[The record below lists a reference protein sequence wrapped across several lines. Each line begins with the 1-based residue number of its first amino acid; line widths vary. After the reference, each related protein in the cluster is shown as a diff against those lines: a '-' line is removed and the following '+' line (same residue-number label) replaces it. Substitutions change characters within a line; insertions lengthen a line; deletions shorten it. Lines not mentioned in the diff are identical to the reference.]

1 MEREVDTEDADT
13 MFYITLTI
21 EEDRPGTGV
30 TLVPGHGASQDSDV
44 DSNTYSHMS
53 SDSSGSRLVSQRRGR
68 SNYSIVR
75 PGVPPPAPPIRTVT
89 SVMST
94 DTSEASEA
102 SDQGESLSSNTGSH
116 TDSLLLCDSLKV
128 SWDKCVYDQITSFD
142 CVCPLTEQTVTLIFC
157 VAGVLCGYG
166 GL

>member
-1 MEREVDTEDADT
+1 MSRRLSQNGVRPSVMRRGSVEREVEGDTEDADT

-21 EEDRPGTGV
+21 EEDRPGGV

-89 SVMST
+89 SNMRMSST

-102 SDQGESLSSNTGSH
+102 SDQGESLTSNTGSH

-128 SWDKCVYDQITSFD
+128 SV
-142 CVCPLTEQTVTLIFC
+142 VCNVFMIK
-157 VAGVLCGYG
+157 
-166 GL
+166 